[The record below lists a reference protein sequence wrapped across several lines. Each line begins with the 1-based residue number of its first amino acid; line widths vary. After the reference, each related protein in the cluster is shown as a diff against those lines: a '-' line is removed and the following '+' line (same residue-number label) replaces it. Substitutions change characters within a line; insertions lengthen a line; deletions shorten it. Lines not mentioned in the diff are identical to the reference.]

1 MMRSRLLALSLLCLS
16 LVSNKAR
23 AEGDTNVQAQ
33 PNAIGNSSIIN
44 QNMNVNNGMT
54 GKLQFGNL
62 VCSQPTMAFTPFYTG
77 NDAENPSSE
86 TYSINE
92 GWGFQMSFMIPL
104 GTNNDTCSELAK
116 VKLDLAIEEL
126 DKQVHDK
133 QLVRVLKCSQLHASG
148 FMINPNSKFAYICND
163 VINIRSY
170 VKANP
175 SLFENP
181 SLPSSAVSYTH
192 LTLPTNREV

>member
-1 MMRSRLLALSLLCLS
+1 MIRLRLQALLLACLCLA
-16 LVSNKAR
+16 SNQVK
-23 AEGDTNVQAQ
+23 AEGDTDVVAQ

-77 NDAENPSSE
+77 NDAENPASE

-92 GWGFQMSFMIPL
+92 GWGFQMSFMVPL
-104 GTNNDTCSELAK
+104 GTNNETCSDLAK
-116 VKLDLAIEEL
+116 VKLDLAKEEL
-126 DKQVHDK
+126 SKQEHDK
-133 QLVRVLKCSQLHASG
+133 QLVRVLKCSQLHAAG
-148 FMINPNSKFAYICND
+148 YMINPKSKYASLCSD

-175 SLFENP
+175 SLFVSP
-181 SLPSSAVSYTH
+181 SPPSSK
-192 LTLPTNREV
+192 P

>member
-1 MMRSRLLALSLLCLS
+1 MTRSTLLALSLLCLS

-33 PNAIGNSSIIN
+33 PNAVGNSSIIN
-44 QNMNVNNGMT
+44 QNMNINNGMT
-54 GKLQFGNL
+54 GKQQFGNL
-62 VCSQPTMAFTPFYTG
+62 VCSQPTMAITPFYTG
-77 NDAENPSSE
+77 NDAQGED

-92 GWGFQMSFMIPL
+92 GWG
-104 GTNNDTCSELAK
+104 GTDEFYDTSGDNQTCNELSK
-116 VKLDLAIEEL
+116 VKLDLAKEEL

-148 FMINPNSKFAYICND
+148 YMINPKSKFAYICND

-175 SLFENP
+175 EKFKGE
-181 SLPSSAVSYTH
+181 
-192 LTLPTNREV
+192 

>member
-1 MMRSRLLALSLLCLS
+1 MILRPQALLLACLY
-16 LVSNKAR
+16 LVSNQVK

-77 NDAENPSSE
+77 NDAENTKSE

-104 GTNNDTCSELAK
+104 GSNNETCSELAE
-116 VKLDLAIEEL
+116 VKLKLAKEEL

-133 QLVRVLKCSQLHASG
+133 QLVRVLKCSQLHAAG
-148 FMINPNSKFAYICND
+148 YMINPKSKFAGLCSD
-163 VINIRSY
+163 VINIRTY
-170 VKANP
+170 VKANAEK
-175 SLFENP
+175 FK
-181 SLPSSAVSYTH
+181 
-192 LTLPTNREV
+192 

>member
-1 MMRSRLLALSLLCLS
+1 MIRSRLLALSLLSAC
-16 LVSNKAR
+16 LVSSSVK

-33 PNAIGNSSIIN
+33 PNAVGNSSIIN

-77 NDAENPSSE
+77 NDADNPASE

-92 GWGFQMSFMIPL
+92 GWGFQVSFMVPL
-104 GTNNDTCSELAK
+104 GANNETCSELAK
-116 VKLDLAIEEL
+116 VKLDLAKEEL
-126 DKQVHDK
+126 DKQEHDK

-148 FMINPNSKFAYICND
+148 YMINPESKFAYICND

-170 VKANP
+170 VKAN
-175 SLFENP
+175 SDLF
-181 SLPSSAVSYTH
+181 SSD
-192 LTLPTNREV
+192 

>member
-1 MMRSRLLALSLLCLS
+1 MTRSTLLALSLLCLS
-16 LVSNKAR
+16 SVSNLAK

-54 GKLQFGNL
+54 GKQQFGNL

-77 NDAENPSSE
+77 NDAENTESE

-104 GTNNDTCSELAK
+104 GDNKTCNDLAK
-116 VKLDLAIEEL
+116 VKLELAKEEL

-133 QLVRVLKCSQLHASG
+133 QLVRILKCGQLHASG
-148 FMINPNSKFAYICND
+148 YMINPASKFAYICND

-170 VKANP
+170 VKANAEK
-175 SLFENP
+175 FK
-181 SLPSSAVSYTH
+181 
-192 LTLPTNREV
+192 

>member
-1 MMRSRLLALSLLCLS
+1 MTRSTLLALSLLCLS

-44 QNMNVNNGMT
+44 QNMNINNGMT
-54 GKLQFGNL
+54 GKQQFGNL

-77 NDAENPSSE
+77 NDAENTESE

-92 GWGFQMSFMIPL
+92 GWGIQMSFMIPL
-104 GTNNDTCSELAK
+104 GYNQTCNELSN
-116 VKLDLAIEEL
+116 VKLDLAKEEL

-133 QLVRVLKCSQLHASG
+133 HLVRILKCQQLHASG
-148 FMINPNSKFAYICND
+148 YMINPASKYAYICND
-163 VINIRSY
+163 VINIRTY
-170 VKANP
+170 VDANP
-175 SLFENP
+175 EKFK
-181 SLPSSAVSYTH
+181 
-192 LTLPTNREV
+192 

>member
-1 MMRSRLLALSLLCLS
+1 MRLRLLALSLLCLS

-33 PNAIGNSSIIN
+33 PNAVGNSSIIN

-54 GKLQFGNL
+54 GKLQFGN
-62 VCSQPTMAFTPFYTG
+62 VICSQPTMAFTPFYTG
-77 NDAENPSSE
+77 NDAENTESE

-104 GTNNDTCSELAK
+104 GSNNKTCSELAE
-116 VKLDLAIEEL
+116 VKLKLAIEEL
-126 DKQVHDK
+126 DKQFHDK

-148 FMINPNSKFAYICND
+148 YMINPKSEFAYICNH

-170 VKANP
+170 VKANKEK
-175 SLFENP
+175 FK
-181 SLPSSAVSYTH
+181 
-192 LTLPTNREV
+192 

>member
-1 MMRSRLLALSLLCLS
+1 MTRSTLLALSLLCLS

-54 GKLQFGNL
+54 GKLQFGN
-62 VCSQPTMAFTPFYTG
+62 VICSQPTMAFTPFYTG

-92 GWGFQMSFMIPL
+92 GWGFQMSFMVPL
-104 GTNNDTCSELAK
+104 GTNNETCSELAK
-116 VKLDLAIEEL
+116 VKLDLAKEEL

-148 FMINPNSKFAYICND
+148 YMINPKSKFAYICND
-163 VINIRSY
+163 VINIRTY
-170 VKANP
+170 VQKNP
-175 SLFENP
+175 DLF
-181 SLPSSAVSYTH
+181 SSD
-192 LTLPTNREV
+192 

>member
-1 MMRSRLLALSLLCLS
+1 MRLRLLALSLLCLS
-16 LVSNKAR
+16 LVSKAK

-54 GKLQFGNL
+54 GKLQFGN
-62 VCSQPTMAFTPFYTG
+62 VICSQPTMAFTPFYTG
-77 NDAENPSSE
+77 NDAENPNSE

-104 GTNNDTCSELAK
+104 GTNNETCSELAE
-116 VKLDLAIEEL
+116 VKLELAKEEL

-148 FMINPNSKFAYICND
+148 YMINPASKYAYICSD

-170 VKANP
+170 VKAN
-175 SLFENP
+175 SDLF
-181 SLPSSAVSYTH
+181 SD
-192 LTLPTNREV
+192 

>member
-1 MMRSRLLALSLLCLS
+1 MIRSRLLQLSLLCLS
-16 LVSNKAR
+16 LVSNQVK

-62 VCSQPTMAFTPFYTG
+62 ICSQPTMAFTPFYTG
-77 NDAENPSSE
+77 NDAENPNSE

-116 VKLDLAIEEL
+116 VKLELAKEEL

-133 QLVRVLKCSQLHASG
+133 QLVRILKCGQLHASG
-148 FMINPNSKFAYICND
+148 YMINPKSKFAYICND

-170 VKANP
+170 VKAN
-175 SLFENP
+175 SNLF
-181 SLPSSAVSYTH
+181 SD
-192 LTLPTNREV
+192 

>member
-1 MMRSRLLALSLLCLS
+1 MIRLRLLALSLLCLS
-16 LVSNKAR
+16 LVSKVK

-44 QNMNVNNGMT
+44 QNMNVNNGAT

-77 NDAENPSSE
+77 NDAENPASE

-92 GWGFQMSFMIPL
+92 GWGFQMSFMVPL
-104 GTNNDTCSELAK
+104 GSNNETCSELAK
-116 VKLDLAIEEL
+116 VKLELAKEQL
-126 DKQVHDK
+126 NKQGHDK
-133 QLVRVLKCSQLHASG
+133 HLVRILKCGQLHASG
-148 FMINPNSKFAYICND
+148 YMINPKSKFAYICND

-170 VKANP
+170 VKAN
-175 SLFENP
+175 SEDFQ
-181 SLPSSAVSYTH
+181 
-192 LTLPTNREV
+192 

>member
-1 MMRSRLLALSLLCLS
+1 MTRSTLLALSLLCLS
-16 LVSNKAR
+16 LVSNKVK

-54 GKLQFGNL
+54 GKQQFGNL
-62 VCSQPTMAFTPFYTG
+62 VCSQPTMAITPFYTG
-77 NDAENPSSE
+77 NDARNPNPE
-86 TYSINE
+86 GPTYSVNQ

-116 VKLDLAIEEL
+116 VKLDLAKEEL

-133 QLVRVLKCSQLHASG
+133 QLVRILKCGQLHASG
-148 FMINPNSKFAYICND
+148 YMINPASKFAYICND

-170 VKANP
+170 VKANAEK
-175 SLFENP
+175 FK
-181 SLPSSAVSYTH
+181 
-192 LTLPTNREV
+192 

>member
-1 MMRSRLLALSLLCLS
+1 MIRLRLLALSLLCLS

-33 PNAIGNSSIIN
+33 PNAVGNSSIIN
-44 QNMNVNNGMT
+44 QNMNINQGATSKN
-54 GKLQFGNL
+54 QFQDL
-62 VCSQPTMAFTPFYTG
+62 VCSQPSMSFTPFYTG
-77 NDAENPSSE
+77 NDAQGGD

-92 GWGFQMSFMIPL
+92 GWGMQISFMVPL
-104 GTNNDTCSELAK
+104 GANNKICTDLAK
-116 VKLDLAIEEL
+116 VKLELAKEEL
-126 DKQVHDK
+126 SKQVHDK

-148 FMINPNSKFAYICND
+148 YMINPKSPYANLCSD

-175 SLFENP
+175 SLFVNP
-181 SLPSSAVSYTH
+181 SPPSSK
-192 LTLPTNREV
+192 P

>member
-1 MMRSRLLALSLLCLS
+1 MILRPQALLLACLC
-16 LVSNKAR
+16 LVSNSVK
-23 AEGDTNVQAQ
+23 AEGGTDVVAQ

-77 NDAENPSSE
+77 NDAENTESE

-104 GTNNDTCSELAK
+104 GSNNKTCSELAE
-116 VKLDLAIEEL
+116 VKLKLAIEEL

-133 QLVRVLKCSQLHASG
+133 QLVRVLKCSQLHAAG
-148 FMINPNSKFAYICND
+148 YMINPVSKFAYICND

-175 SLFENP
+175 DLF
-181 SLPSSAVSYTH
+181 SD
-192 LTLPTNREV
+192 

>member
-1 MMRSRLLALSLLCLS
+1 MRFQPLALSLLFLS
-16 LVSNKAR
+16 LVSNQVK

-44 QNMNVNNGMT
+44 QNMNINNGMT
-54 GKLQFGNL
+54 GKQQFGNL
-62 VCSQPTMAFTPFYTG
+62 VCSQPTVAFTPFYTG

-104 GTNNDTCSELAK
+104 GTNNNTCSELAK

-133 QLVRVLKCSQLHASG
+133 QLVRVLKCGQLHASG
-148 FMINPNSKFAYICND
+148 YMINPKSKFAYICSD

-170 VKANP
+170 VKAN
-175 SLFENP
+175 SDLF
-181 SLPSSAVSYTH
+181 SD
-192 LTLPTNREV
+192 

>member
-1 MMRSRLLALSLLCLS
+1 MIRLRLLALSLLCLS

-33 PNAIGNSSIIN
+33 PNAVGNSSIIN
-44 QNMNVNNGMT
+44 QNMNINNGMT
-54 GKLQFGNL
+54 GKQQFGNL
-62 VCSQPTMAFTPFYTG
+62 VCSQPTLAVTPFYTG
-77 NDAENPSSE
+77 NDAQGEE

-92 GWGFQMSFMIPL
+92 GWGLQMSFMIPL
-104 GTNNDTCSELAK
+104 GDNKTCNELAK

-148 FMINPNSKFAYICND
+148 YMINPASKYAYICSD

-175 SLFENP
+175 EKFKGD
-181 SLPSSAVSYTH
+181 
-192 LTLPTNREV
+192 